1 MTSLFIT
8 LSKKITFAIVES
20 CVRKKYIF
28 FSILFESGAEP
39 YISDA
44 IFQEI
49 ALPNFE
55 GQKIGVTFINGVN
68 VTSVPFLDNK
78 KKKVQDKAFS

>member
-1 MTSLFIT
+1 MVLE
-8 LSKKITFAIVES
+8 ITFRIVEN

-28 FSILFESGAEP
+28 RQFYLKVVRTQTD
-39 YISDA
+39 ISDA

-68 VTSVPFLDNK
+68 VTSVPFLDDK
-78 KKKVQDKAFS
+78 KKKV